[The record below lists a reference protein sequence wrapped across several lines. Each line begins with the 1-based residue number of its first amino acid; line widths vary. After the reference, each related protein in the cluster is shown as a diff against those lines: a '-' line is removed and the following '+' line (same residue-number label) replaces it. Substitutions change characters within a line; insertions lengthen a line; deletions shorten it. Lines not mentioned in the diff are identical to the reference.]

1 MTQEPD
7 PDPSA
12 PGPANP
18 NANQNPAR
26 NADRN
31 AAQNAAAPNAETD
44 TPAGATAPAPAPA
57 ARLDGASR
65 LRVFAVI
72 AVVVL
77 FAEIAALQYTMV
89 ASAARDI
96 APSFPGVNANISWMV
111 IIFGLVG
118 GATTPI
124 MGKMSDLWGKRRIML
139 VSGVSFAVGTLICAL
154 TSSWAL
160 FLVGRALEAVAIS
173 APTVA
178 YGLFRDIL
186 PRRYIPAS
194 IGVIATGLGMSALG
208 APLLGGWLLD
218 HYSWRSL
225 FWFLLIFIAVV
236 MPLLVLVV
244 PETPLRTHQRL
255 DVTGALLLATG
266 VGLVLLY
273 LSNGATWGWGRP
285 TAWGWLA
292 GGVVLLLAFVAV
304 ERRTAEPI
312 MDLELLFSPKVSVVL
327 LAALLGSVVVG
338 VQGYSIPYM
347 LQTPTHTQLT
357 QLLTQQVVGA
367 AHGQIPAAMIP
378 AVHINLNALMAYGL
392 GATLL
397 GYGLHSAVFSGGT
410 GMLAG
415 GAAGEWS
422 RKVGPRLPLIA
433 AMATFTLST
442 LLYAFYAHSAWQY
455 AVIAVVFGL
464 GFGSFY
470 ASAPNLIVEAVPA
483 RQQGISAGMLGVVN
497 SLATSVGTAVL
508 TAFLAANPAEFKV
521 SIPGVPASLT
531 GGYHVIPSIYADS
544 GYRDGLLFAAGAGA
558 LGLVVAI
565 LMRHGR
571 KPATGGM
578 ASN

>member
-1 MTQEPD
+1 MTQAQVPDTAAPD
-7 PDPSA
+7 PEP
-12 PGPANP
+12 
-18 NANQNPAR
+18 
-26 NADRN
+26 
-31 AAQNAAAPNAETD
+31 
-44 TPAGATAPAPAPA
+44 PA
-57 ARLDGASR
+57 ARLEGASR
-65 LRVFAVI
+65 LRIFAVI
-72 AVVVL
+72 GVVVL

-96 APSFPGVNANISWMV
+96 APTFPGVGANISWMV

-124 MGKMSDLWGKRRIML
+124 FGKMSDLWGKRRMML
-139 VSGVSFAVGTLICAL
+139 ISGASFAVGTLICAL

-194 IGVIATGLGMSALG
+194 IGVIATGLGMSALV

-218 HYSWRSL
+218 NYSWRSL
-225 FWFLLIFIAVV
+225 FWFLLIFVAVV
-236 MPLLVLVV
+236 VPLLVLVV
-244 PETPLRTHQRL
+244 PETPLRTNQRL
-255 DVTGALLLATG
+255 DLGGAVLLAVG

-292 GGVVLLLAFVAV
+292 GGVALLLAFVAV
-304 ERRTAEPI
+304 EKRSAQPI
-312 MDLELLFSPKVSVVL
+312 MDLKLLFSPQVSMVL
-327 LAALLGSVVVG
+327 VAALLGSMVIG
-338 VQGYSIPYM
+338 IQGYSIPYM
-347 LQTPTHTQLT
+347 LQTPHKAQLT
-357 QLLTQQVVGA
+357 QMITAQVVA
-367 AHGQIPAAMIP
+367 ASHGQLTPALVPM
-378 AVHINLNALMAYGL
+378 VHINFNGLMAYGL
-392 GATLL
+392 GASLL

-415 GAAGEWS
+415 GGAGEWA
-422 RKVGPRLPLIA
+422 RKVGPRYPLIL
-433 AMATFTLST
+433 AMGTFTLSC
-442 LLYAFYAHSAWQY
+442 LLYAFFSHSAWQY

-470 ASAPNLIVEAVPA
+470 AAAPNLIVEAVPA

-508 TAFLAANPAEFKV
+508 TAFLAANPAKFKV
-521 SIPGVPASLT
+521 TIPGVPASLT
-531 GGYHVIPSIYADS
+531 GGYNTIPQVYTDN
-544 GYRDGLLFAAGAGA
+544 GYRDGLLFAAGAGVI
-558 LGLVVAI
+558 GLVVAV

-571 KPATGGM
+571 RPATGGE
-578 ASN
+578 ASG

>member
-1 MTQEPD
+1 MTQAQVPD
-7 PDPSA
+7 T
-12 PGPANP
+12 
-18 NANQNPAR
+18 
-26 NADRN
+26 
-31 AAQNAAAPNAETD
+31 AAPE
-44 TPAGATAPAPAPA
+44 PEPPA
-57 ARLDGASR
+57 ARLEGASR
-65 LRVFAVI
+65 LRIFAVI
-72 AVVVL
+72 GVVVL

-96 APSFPGVNANISWMV
+96 APTFPGVGANISWMV

-124 MGKMSDLWGKRRIML
+124 FGKMSDLWGKRRMML
-139 VSGVSFAVGTLICAL
+139 ISGASFAVGTLICAL

-194 IGVIATGLGMSALG
+194 IGVIATGLGMSALV

-218 HYSWRSL
+218 NYSWRSL
-225 FWFLLIFIAVV
+225 FWFLLIFVAVV
-236 MPLLVLVV
+236 VPLLVLVV
-244 PETPLRTHQRL
+244 PETPLRTDQRL
-255 DVTGALLLATG
+255 DLGGAVLLAVG

-292 GGVVLLLAFVAV
+292 GGVALLLAFVAV
-304 ERRTAEPI
+304 EKRSAQPI
-312 MDLELLFSPKVSVVL
+312 MDLKLLFSPQVSMVL
-327 LAALLGSVVVG
+327 LAALLGSMVIG
-338 VQGYSIPYM
+338 IQGYSIPYM
-347 LQTPTHTQLT
+347 LQTPHKAQLT
-357 QLLTQQVVGA
+357 QEITAQVVA
-367 AHGQIPAAMIP
+367 ASHGQLTPALVP
-378 AVHINLNALMAYGL
+378 LVHISFNGLMAYGL

-415 GAAGEWS
+415 GGAGEWA
-422 RKVGPRLPLIA
+422 RKVGPRYPLIL
-433 AMATFTLST
+433 AMATFTLSC
-442 LLYAFYAHSAWQY
+442 LLYAFFSHSAWQY

-470 ASAPNLIVEAVPA
+470 AAAPNLIVEAVPA

-508 TAFLAANPAEFKV
+508 TAFLAANPAKFKV
-521 SIPGVPASLT
+521 TIPGVPASLT
-531 GGYHVIPSIYADS
+531 GGFNTIPQLYTDN
-544 GYRDGLLFAAGAGA
+544 GYRDGLLFAAGAGVV
-558 LGLVVAI
+558 GLVVAV

-571 KPATGGM
+571 RPATGGEV
-578 ASN
+578 SG

>member
-1 MTQEPD
+1 VTQAQVPDTAAPD
-7 PDPSA
+7 PEP
-12 PGPANP
+12 
-18 NANQNPAR
+18 
-26 NADRN
+26 
-31 AAQNAAAPNAETD
+31 
-44 TPAGATAPAPAPA
+44 PA
-57 ARLDGASR
+57 ARLEGASR
-65 LRVFAVI
+65 LRIFAVI
-72 AVVVL
+72 GVVVL

-96 APSFPGVNANISWMV
+96 APTFPGVGANISWMV

-124 MGKMSDLWGKRRIML
+124 FGKMSDLWGKRRMML
-139 VSGVSFAVGTLICAL
+139 ISGASFAVGTLICAL

-194 IGVIATGLGMSALG
+194 IGVIATGLGMSALV

-225 FWFLLIFIAVV
+225 FWFLLIFVAVV
-236 MPLLVLVV
+236 VPLLVLVV
-244 PETPLRTHQRL
+244 PETPLRTNQRL
-255 DVTGALLLATG
+255 DLGGAVLLAVG

-273 LSNGATWGWGRP
+273 LSNGANWGWGRP

-292 GGVVLLLAFVAV
+292 GGIALLLAFVAV
-304 ERRTAEPI
+304 EKRSAQPI
-312 MDLELLFSPKVSVVL
+312 MDLKLLFSPQVSMVL
-327 LAALLGSVVVG
+327 LAALLGSMVVG
-338 VQGYSIPYM
+338 IQGYSIPYM
-347 LQTPTHTQLT
+347 LQTPHKAQLT
-357 QLLTQQVVGA
+357 QEITAQVVA
-367 AHGQIPAAMIP
+367 ASHGQLTPALVP
-378 AVHINLNALMAYGL
+378 LVHISFNGLMAYGL

-415 GAAGEWS
+415 GGAGEWA
-422 RKVGPRLPLIA
+422 RKVGPRYPLIL
-433 AMATFTLST
+433 AMATFTLSC
-442 LLYAFYAHSAWQY
+442 LLYAFFSHSAWQY

-470 ASAPNLIVEAVPA
+470 AAAPNLIVEAVPA

-508 TAFLAANPAEFKV
+508 TAFLAANPAKFKV
-521 SIPGVPASLT
+521 TIPGVPASLT
-531 GGYHVIPSIYADS
+531 GGFNTIPQLYSDN
-544 GYRDGLLFAAGAGA
+544 GYRDGLLFAAGAGVV
-558 LGLVVAI
+558 GLVVAV

-571 KPATGGM
+571 RPATGGE
-578 ASN
+578 ASG

>member
-1 MTQEPD
+1 MTQAQVPDTASPD
-7 PDPSA
+7 PE
-12 PGPANP
+12 PA
-18 NANQNPAR
+18 
-26 NADRN
+26 
-31 AAQNAAAPNAETD
+31 
-44 TPAGATAPAPAPA
+44 A
-57 ARLDGASR
+57 ARLEGASR
-65 LRVFAVI
+65 LRIFAVI
-72 AVVVL
+72 GVVVL

-96 APSFPGVNANISWMV
+96 APTFPGVGANISWMV

-124 MGKMSDLWGKRRIML
+124 FGKMSDLWGKRRMML
-139 VSGVSFAVGTLICAL
+139 ISGASFAVGTLICAL

-194 IGVIATGLGMSALG
+194 IGVIATGLGMSALV

-218 HYSWRSL
+218 NYSWRSL
-225 FWFLLIFIAVV
+225 FWFLLIFVAVV
-236 MPLLVLVV
+236 VPLLVLVV
-244 PETPLRTHQRL
+244 PETPLRTDQRL
-255 DVTGALLLATG
+255 DLGGAVLLAVG

-292 GGVVLLLAFVAV
+292 GGVALLLAFVAV
-304 ERRTAEPI
+304 EKRSAQPI
-312 MDLELLFSPKVSVVL
+312 MDLKLLFSPKVSMVL
-327 LAALLGSVVVG
+327 LAALLGSMVVG
-338 VQGYSIPYM
+338 IQGYSIPYM
-347 LQTPTHTQLT
+347 LQTPHKAQLT
-357 QLLTQQVVGA
+357 QEITAQVVA
-367 AHGQIPAAMIP
+367 ASHGQLTPALVP
-378 AVHINLNALMAYGL
+378 LVHISFNGLMAYGL

-415 GAAGEWS
+415 GGAGEWA
-422 RKVGPRLPLIA
+422 RKVGPRYPLIL
-433 AMATFTLST
+433 AMATFTLSC
-442 LLYAFYAHSAWQY
+442 LLYAFFSHSAWQY

-470 ASAPNLIVEAVPA
+470 AAAPNLIVEAVPA

-508 TAFLAANPAEFKV
+508 TAFLAANPAKFKV
-521 SIPGVPASLT
+521 TIPGVPASLT
-531 GGYHVIPSIYADS
+531 GGFNTIPQLYTDN
-544 GYRDGLLFAAGAGA
+544 GYRDGLLFAAGAGVV
-558 LGLVVAI
+558 GLVVAV

-571 KPATGGM
+571 RPATGGE
-578 ASN
+578 ASG

>member
-1 MTQEPD
+1 MTQAQVPDVASPD
-7 PDPSA
+7 PEP
-12 PGPANP
+12 P
-18 NANQNPAR
+18 
-26 NADRN
+26 
-31 AAQNAAAPNAETD
+31 T
-44 TPAGATAPAPAPA
+44 
-57 ARLDGASR
+57 ARLEGASR
-65 LRVFAVI
+65 LRVFTVI
-72 AVVVL
+72 GIVVL

-96 APSFPGVNANISWMV
+96 APSFPGVGANISWMV

-118 GATTPI
+118 AATTPI
-124 MGKMSDLWGKRRIML
+124 FGKMSDLWGKRLMML
-139 VSGVSFAVGTLICAL
+139 IAGAFFAVGTLICAL

-194 IGVIATGLGMSALG
+194 IGVIATGLGMSALV

-225 FWFLLIFIAVV
+225 FWFLLIFVAVV
-236 MPLLVLVV
+236 VPLLVLLV

-255 DVTGALLLATG
+255 DVGGALTLATG
-266 VGLVLLY
+266 VGLVLVY

-285 TAWGWLA
+285 DSWGWAA
-292 GGVVLLLAFVAV
+292 GGVVLLLAFVAI
-304 ERRTAEPI
+304 ERRTSQPI
-312 MDLELLFSPKVSVVL
+312 MDLHLLFSPKVTMVL
-327 LAALLGSVVVG
+327 LAAMLGSIVIG

-347 LQTPTHTQLT
+347 LQTPSHAQLT
-357 QLLTQQVVGA
+357 HLVTSQVVA
-367 AHGQIPAAMIP
+367 ASNGQLTPALVPM
-378 AVHINLNALMAYGL
+378 VHIGFNGLMAYGL

-422 RKVGPRLPLIA
+422 RKVGPRYPLIV
-433 AMATFTLST
+433 AMATFTVST

-470 ASAPNLIVEAVPA
+470 AAAPNLIVEAVPA

-497 SLATSVGTAVL
+497 SLATSVGTAAL
-508 TAFLAANPAEFKV
+508 TAFLAANPAKFKV
-521 SIPGVPASLT
+521 TIPGVSASLT
-531 GGYHVIPSIYADS
+531 GGYNALPGLYTDD
-544 GYRDGLLFAAGAGA
+544 GYRDGLLFAAGAG
-558 LGLVVAI
+558 LIGLVVAV

-571 KPATGGM
+571 RPATGGE
-578 ASN
+578 ASDTP

>member
-1 MTQEPD
+1 MTQAQVPDTASPD
-7 PDPSA
+7 PEP
-12 PGPANP
+12 PV
-18 NANQNPAR
+18 
-26 NADRN
+26 
-31 AAQNAAAPNAETD
+31 
-44 TPAGATAPAPAPA
+44 
-57 ARLDGASR
+57 ARLEGASR
-65 LRVFAVI
+65 LRIFAVI
-72 AVVVL
+72 GVVVL

-96 APSFPGVNANISWMV
+96 APTFPGVGANISWMV

-124 MGKMSDLWGKRRIML
+124 FGKMSDLWGKRRMML
-139 VSGVSFAVGTLICAL
+139 ISGASFAVGTLICAL

-194 IGVIATGLGMSALG
+194 IGVIATGLGMSALV
-208 APLLGGWLLD
+208 APIVGGWMLE
-218 HYSWRSL
+218 HFSWRSL
-225 FWFLLIFIAVV
+225 FWFMLIFVAVV
-236 MPLLVLVV
+236 IPLLVLLV

-255 DVTGALLLATG
+255 DLGGAVLLAVG

-292 GGVVLLLAFVAV
+292 GGVALLLAFVAV
-304 ERRTAEPI
+304 EKRSAQPI
-312 MDLELLFSPKVSVVL
+312 MDLKLLFSPKVSMVL
-327 LAALLGSVVVG
+327 LAALLGSMVVG
-338 VQGYSIPYM
+338 IQGYSIPYM
-347 LQTPTHTQLT
+347 LQTPNKAQLT
-357 QLLTQQVVGA
+357 QHAVAYVVAASNGQLT
-367 AHGQIPAAMIP
+367 PAMAP
-378 AVHINLNALMAYGL
+378 LVHISFNGLMAYGL

-397 GYGLHSAVFSGGT
+397 GYGLHSAVYSGGT

-415 GAAGEWS
+415 GGAGEWA
-422 RKVGPRLPLIA
+422 RRVGPRYPLIL
-433 AMATFTLST
+433 AMGTFTLSC
-442 LLYAFYAHSAWQY
+442 LLYAFFSHSAWQY

-470 ASAPNLIVEAVPA
+470 AAAPNLIVEAVPA

-508 TAFLAANPAEFKV
+508 TAFLAANPAKFKI
-521 SIPGVPASLT
+521 SIPGVPASRT
-531 GGYHVIPSIYADS
+531 GGFITMPQIYADN
-544 GYRDGLLFAAGAGA
+544 GYRDGLLFAAGAGVV
-558 LGLVVAI
+558 GLVVAV

-571 KPATGGM
+571 RPATGGE
-578 ASN
+578 ASG

>member
-1 MTQEPD
+1 VTQAQVPDTASPD
-7 PDPSA
+7 PEP
-12 PGPANP
+12 
-18 NANQNPAR
+18 
-26 NADRN
+26 
-31 AAQNAAAPNAETD
+31 
-44 TPAGATAPAPAPA
+44 PA
-57 ARLDGASR
+57 ARLEGASR
-65 LRVFAVI
+65 LRIFAVI
-72 AVVVL
+72 GVVVL

-96 APSFPGVNANISWMV
+96 APTFPGVGANISWMV

-124 MGKMSDLWGKRRIML
+124 FGKMSDLWGKRRMML
-139 VSGVSFAVGTLICAL
+139 ISGASFAVGTLICAL

-194 IGVIATGLGMSALG
+194 IGVIATGLGMSALV

-225 FWFLLIFIAVV
+225 FWFLLIFVAVV
-236 MPLLVLVV
+236 VPLLVLVV

-255 DVTGALLLATG
+255 DLGGAVLLAVG

-292 GGVVLLLAFVAV
+292 GGIALLLAFVAV
-304 ERRTAEPI
+304 EKRSAQPI
-312 MDLELLFSPKVSVVL
+312 MDLKLLFSPQVSMVL
-327 LAALLGSVVVG
+327 LAALLGSMVIG
-338 VQGYSIPYM
+338 IQGYSIPYM
-347 LQTPTHTQLT
+347 LQTPHKAQLT
-357 QLLTQQVVGA
+357 QEITAQVVA
-367 AHGQIPAAMIP
+367 ASHGQLTPALVP
-378 AVHINLNALMAYGL
+378 LVHISFNGLMAYGL

-415 GAAGEWS
+415 GGAGEWA
-422 RKVGPRLPLIA
+422 RKVGPRYPLIL
-433 AMATFTLST
+433 AMATFTLSC
-442 LLYAFYAHSAWQY
+442 LLYAFFSHSAWQY
-455 AVIAVVFGL
+455 GVIAVVFGL

-470 ASAPNLIVEAVPA
+470 AAAPNLIVEAVPA

-508 TAFLAANPAEFKV
+508 TAFLAANPAKFKV
-521 SIPGVPASLT
+521 TIPGVPASLT
-531 GGYHVIPSIYADS
+531 GGFNTIPQLYTDN
-544 GYRDGLLFAAGAGA
+544 GYRDGLLFAAGAGVV
-558 LGLVVAI
+558 GLVVAV

-571 KPATGGM
+571 RPATGGE
-578 ASN
+578 ASG

>member
-1 MTQEPD
+1 VAGT
-7 PDPSA
+7 SV
-12 PGPANP
+12 
-18 NANQNPAR
+18 
-26 NADRN
+26 
-31 AAQNAAAPNAETD
+31 TD
-44 TPAGATAPAPAPA
+44 VDESATADP
-57 ARLDGASR
+57 RLPRLEGASR
-65 LRVFAVI
+65 LRIFAVI
-72 AVVVL
+72 GVVVL

-96 APSFPGVNANISWMV
+96 APSFPGVGANISWMV

-124 MGKMSDLWGKRRIML
+124 FGKMSDLWGKRRMML

-154 TSSWAL
+154 TSSWGVFL
-160 FLVGRALEAVAIS
+160 FGRALEAVAIS

-194 IGVIATGLGMSALG
+194 IGVIATGLGMSALA
-208 APLLGGWLLD
+208 APLLGGWLLN

-225 FWFLLIFIAVV
+225 FWFLLIFVIVV

-255 DVTGALLLATG
+255 DIGGALLLATG

-285 TAWGWLA
+285 TAWGWMA
-292 GGVVLLLAFVAV
+292 GGVALLLAFVAV
-304 ERRTAEPI
+304 ERRTSQPI
-312 MDLELLFSPKVSVVL
+312 MDLKLLFSPKVTMVL
-327 LAALLGSVVVG
+327 LAATLGSIVVG

-347 LQTPTHTQLT
+347 LQTPSHAQLT
-357 QLLTQQVVGA
+357 QIITAQVMAASKGQLT
-367 AHGQIPAAMIP
+367 PANIGI
-378 AVHINLNALMAYGL
+378 VHIGFNGLMAYGL

-397 GYGLHSAVFSGGT
+397 GYGFHSAVFSGGT

-415 GAAGEWS
+415 GGAGEWA
-422 RKVGPRLPLIA
+422 RKVGPRYPLIV
-433 AMATFTLST
+433 AMATFTVST

-470 ASAPNLIVEAVPA
+470 AAAPNLIVEAVPA

-497 SLATSVGTAVL
+497 SLATSVGTAAL
-508 TAFLAANPAEFKV
+508 TAFLAAHPAKFIV
-521 SIPGVPASLT
+521 SIPGIPASTT
-531 GGYHVIPSIYADS
+531 GGYNTIPQLYTDS
-544 GYRDGLLFAAGAGA
+544 GYRDGLLFAAGAG
-558 LGLVVAI
+558 LIGLVVAI

-571 KPATGGM
+571 RPATGG
-578 ASN
+578 AISD

>member
-1 MTQEPD
+1 MTQAQVPDTAAPD
-7 PDPSA
+7 PEP
-12 PGPANP
+12 
-18 NANQNPAR
+18 
-26 NADRN
+26 
-31 AAQNAAAPNAETD
+31 
-44 TPAGATAPAPAPA
+44 PA
-57 ARLDGASR
+57 ARLEGASR

-72 AVVVL
+72 GVVVL

-96 APSFPGVNANISWMV
+96 APTFPGVGANISWMV

-124 MGKMSDLWGKRRIML
+124 FGKMSDLWGKRRMML
-139 VSGVSFAVGTLICAL
+139 ISGASFAIGTLICAL

-194 IGVIATGLGMSALG
+194 IGVIATGLGMSALV

-218 HYSWRSL
+218 NYSWRSL
-225 FWFLLIFIAVV
+225 FWFLLIFVAVV
-236 MPLLVLVV
+236 VPLLVLVV

-255 DVTGALLLATG
+255 DLGGAVLLAVG

-292 GGVVLLLAFVAV
+292 GGIALLLAFVAV
-304 ERRTAEPI
+304 ERRSAQPI
-312 MDLELLFSPKVSVVL
+312 MDLELLFSPKVIMVL
-327 LAALLGSVVVG
+327 LAALLGSMVIG
-338 VQGYSIPYM
+338 IQGYSIPYM
-347 LQTPTHTQLT
+347 LQTPDKAHLT
-357 QLLTQQVVGA
+357 QMVTAQVVA
-367 AHGQIPAAMIP
+367 ASHGRLTPALVPM
-378 AVHINLNALMAYGL
+378 VHLNFNGLMAYGL
-392 GATLL
+392 GASLL

-415 GAAGEWS
+415 GGAGEWA
-422 RKVGPRLPLIA
+422 RKVGPRYPLIV
-433 AMATFTLST
+433 AMGTFTLSC
-442 LLYAFYAHSAWQY
+442 LLYAFFSHSAWQY

-470 ASAPNLIVEAVPA
+470 AAAPNLIVEAVPA

-521 SIPGVPASLT
+521 TIPGVPASLT
-531 GGYHVIPSIYADS
+531 GGYNTLPQLYTDN

-558 LGLVVAI
+558 VGLVVAV

-571 KPATGGM
+571 RPATGGE
-578 ASN
+578 ASG

>member
-1 MTQEPD
+1 MTQAQVPDTAAPD
-7 PDPSA
+7 PEP
-12 PGPANP
+12 
-18 NANQNPAR
+18 
-26 NADRN
+26 
-31 AAQNAAAPNAETD
+31 
-44 TPAGATAPAPAPA
+44 PA
-57 ARLDGASR
+57 ARLEGASR
-65 LRVFAVI
+65 LRIFAVI
-72 AVVVL
+72 GVVVL

-96 APSFPGVNANISWMV
+96 APSFPGVGANISWMV

-124 MGKMSDLWGKRRIML
+124 FGKMSDLWGKRRMML
-139 VSGVSFAVGTLICAL
+139 ISGASFAVGTLICAL

-194 IGVIATGLGMSALG
+194 IGVIATGLGMSALV
-208 APLLGGWLLD
+208 APLIGGWMLN
-218 HYSWRSL
+218 HFSWRSL
-225 FWFLLIFIAVV
+225 FWFMLIFVAVV
-236 MPLLVLVV
+236 IPLLVLVV

-255 DVTGALLLATG
+255 DVSGAVLLAVG

-292 GGVVLLLAFVAV
+292 GGIALLLAFVAV
-304 ERRTAEPI
+304 EKRSAQPI
-312 MDLELLFSPKVSVVL
+312 MDLKLLFSPQVSMVL
-327 LAALLGSVVVG
+327 LAALLGSMVVG
-338 VQGYSIPYM
+338 IQGYSIPYM
-347 LQTPTHTQLT
+347 LQTPHKAQLT
-357 QLLTQQVVGA
+357 HLITAQVVA
-367 AHGQIPAAMIP
+367 ASNGRLTPALVP
-378 AVHINLNALMAYGL
+378 LVHISFNGLMAYGL

-397 GYGLHSAVFSGGT
+397 GYGLHSAVYSGGT

-415 GAAGEWS
+415 GGAGEWA
-422 RKVGPRLPLIA
+422 RKVGPRYPLIL
-433 AMATFTLST
+433 AMGTFTLSC
-442 LLYAFYAHSAWQY
+442 LLYAFFSHSAWQY

-470 ASAPNLIVEAVPA
+470 AAAPNLIVEAVPA

-508 TAFLAANPAEFKV
+508 TAFLAANPAKFKV
-521 SIPGVPASLT
+521 TIPGVPASLT
-531 GGYHVIPSIYADS
+531 GGYNTIPQLYTDN
-544 GYRDGLLFAAGAGA
+544 GYRDGLLFAAGAGVV
-558 LGLVVAI
+558 GLVVAV

-571 KPATGGM
+571 RPATGGE
-578 ASN
+578 ASG

>member
-1 MTQEPD
+1 MTQAQD
-7 PDPSA
+7 PDGRTA
-12 PGPANP
+12 
-18 NANQNPAR
+18 
-26 NADRN
+26 
-31 AAQNAAAPNAETD
+31 
-44 TPAGATAPAPAPA
+44 TPEPVPTTAPEPPT
-57 ARLDGASR
+57 ARLEGASR
-65 LRVFAVI
+65 LRIFAVI

-96 APSFPGVNANISWMV
+96 APSFPGVGANISWMV

-124 MGKMSDLWGKRRIML
+124 FGKMSDLWGKRRMML
-139 VSGVSFAVGTLICAL
+139 ISGASFAVGTLLCAL
-154 TSSWAL
+154 TGSWAL

-194 IGVIATGLGMSALG
+194 IGVIATGLGMSALV

-225 FWFLLIFIAVV
+225 FWFLLIFVAVV
-236 MPLLVLVV
+236 VPLLVLVV
-244 PETPLRTHQRL
+244 PESPLRTQQRL

-285 TAWGWLA
+285 TAWGWMA
-292 GGVVLLLAFVAV
+292 GGIALLLAFVAV
-304 ERRTAEPI
+304 ERRTAQPI
-312 MDLELLFSPKVSVVL
+312 MDLKLLFSPRVSVVL

-347 LQTPTHTQLT
+347 LQTPGRAQLT
-357 QLLTQQVVGA
+357 QLVTSQVIAGSGGRLTA
-367 AHGQIPAAMIP
+367 AQAPIL
-378 AVHINLNALMAYGL
+378 HIGFNGLMAYGL

-410 GMLAG
+410 GMLSG

-422 RKVGPRLPLIA
+422 RKVGPRLPLIV

-442 LLYAFYAHSAWQY
+442 VLYAFFAHSAWQY
-455 AVIAVVFGL
+455 AVIAIIFGL

-521 SIPGVPASLT
+521 SITGVPASLT
-531 GGYHVIPSIYADS
+531 GGYHVLPGLYTDT
-544 GYRDGLLFAAGAGA
+544 GYRDGLLFAACAGL
-558 LGLVVAI
+558 LGLVVAV

-571 KPATGGM
+571 RPATGGE
-578 ASN
+578 ASG

>member
-1 MTQEPD
+1 MTQAQVPDTAAPD
-7 PDPSA
+7 PEP
-12 PGPANP
+12 
-18 NANQNPAR
+18 
-26 NADRN
+26 
-31 AAQNAAAPNAETD
+31 
-44 TPAGATAPAPAPA
+44 PA
-57 ARLDGASR
+57 ARLEGASR
-65 LRVFAVI
+65 LRIFAVI
-72 AVVVL
+72 GVVVL

-96 APSFPGVNANISWMV
+96 APTFPGVGANISWMV

-124 MGKMSDLWGKRRIML
+124 FGKMSDLWGKRRMML
-139 VSGVSFAVGTLICAL
+139 ISGASFAVGTLICAL

-194 IGVIATGLGMSALG
+194 IGVIATGLGMSALV

-218 HYSWRSL
+218 NYSWRSL
-225 FWFLLIFIAVV
+225 FWFLLIFVAVV
-236 MPLLVLVV
+236 VPLLVLVV
-244 PETPLRTHQRL
+244 PETPLRTDQRL
-255 DVTGALLLATG
+255 DLGGAVLLAVG

-292 GGVVLLLAFVAV
+292 GGVALLLAFVAV
-304 ERRTAEPI
+304 EKRSAQPI
-312 MDLELLFSPKVSVVL
+312 MDLKLLFSPQVSMVL
-327 LAALLGSVVVG
+327 VAALLGSMVIG
-338 VQGYSIPYM
+338 IQGYSIPYM
-347 LQTPTHTQLT
+347 LQTPHKAQLT
-357 QLLTQQVVGA
+357 QMITAQVVA
-367 AHGQIPAAMIP
+367 ASHGQLTPALVPM
-378 AVHINLNALMAYGL
+378 VHINFNGLMAYGL
-392 GATLL
+392 GASLL

-415 GAAGEWS
+415 GGAGEWA
-422 RKVGPRLPLIA
+422 RKVGPRYPLIL
-433 AMATFTLST
+433 AMGTFTLSC
-442 LLYAFYAHSAWQY
+442 LLYAFFSHSAWQY

-470 ASAPNLIVEAVPA
+470 AAAPNLIVEAVPA

-508 TAFLAANPAEFKV
+508 TAFLAANPAKFKV
-521 SIPGVPASLT
+521 TIPGVPASLT
-531 GGYHVIPSIYADS
+531 GGYNTIPQVYTDN
-544 GYRDGLLFAAGAGA
+544 GYRDGLLFAAGAGVV
-558 LGLVVAI
+558 GLVVAV

-571 KPATGGM
+571 RPATGGE
-578 ASN
+578 ASG

>member
-1 MTQEPD
+1 VTQAQVPDTAAPD
-7 PDPSA
+7 PEP
-12 PGPANP
+12 
-18 NANQNPAR
+18 
-26 NADRN
+26 
-31 AAQNAAAPNAETD
+31 
-44 TPAGATAPAPAPA
+44 PA
-57 ARLDGASR
+57 ARLEGASR
-65 LRVFAVI
+65 LRIFAVI
-72 AVVVL
+72 GVVVL

-96 APSFPGVNANISWMV
+96 APSFPGVGANISWMV

-124 MGKMSDLWGKRRIML
+124 FGKMSDLWGKRRMML
-139 VSGVSFAVGTLICAL
+139 ISGASFAVGTLICAL

-194 IGVIATGLGMSALG
+194 IGVIATGLGMSALV
-208 APLLGGWLLD
+208 APLIGGWMLN
-218 HYSWRSL
+218 HFSWRSL
-225 FWFLLIFIAVV
+225 FWFMLIFVAVV
-236 MPLLVLVV
+236 IPLLVLVV

-255 DVTGALLLATG
+255 DVSGAVLLAVG

-292 GGVVLLLAFVAV
+292 GGIALLLAFVAV
-304 ERRTAEPI
+304 EKRSAQPI
-312 MDLELLFSPKVSVVL
+312 MDLKLLFSPQVSMVL
-327 LAALLGSVVVG
+327 LAALLGSMVVG
-338 VQGYSIPYM
+338 IQGYSIPYM
-347 LQTPTHTQLT
+347 LQTPHKAQLT
-357 QLLTQQVVGA
+357 HLITAQVVA
-367 AHGQIPAAMIP
+367 ASNGRLTPALVP
-378 AVHINLNALMAYGL
+378 LVHISFNGLMAYGL

-397 GYGLHSAVFSGGT
+397 GYGLHSAVYSGGT

-415 GAAGEWS
+415 GGAGEWA
-422 RKVGPRLPLIA
+422 RKVGPRYPLIL
-433 AMATFTLST
+433 AMGTFTLSC
-442 LLYAFYAHSAWQY
+442 LLYAFFSHSAWQY

-470 ASAPNLIVEAVPA
+470 AAAPNLIVEAVPA

-508 TAFLAANPAEFKV
+508 TAFLAANPAKFKV
-521 SIPGVPASLT
+521 TIPGVPASLT
-531 GGYHVIPSIYADS
+531 GGYNTIPQLYTDN
-544 GYRDGLLFAAGAGA
+544 GYRDGLLFAAGAGVV
-558 LGLVVAI
+558 GLVVAV

-571 KPATGGM
+571 RPATGGE
-578 ASN
+578 ASG